1 MARKPME
8 WPTGV
13 EPVGEKIRIRFTW
26 AGSRR
31 CETLPYPQTPKGIRA
46 AAAVRDQVDQLKKLD
61 LLTDEK
67 YAELFPNSSYA
78 VASLK
83 PTFTEYAQLWVN
95 SRQIV
100 ETTRGNYCSMLNNV
114 WVPHLGAKR
123 IDKITAADLRKVV
136 GSIDWASPSYRKN
149 CTVLLASIFRAA
161 VVDEVINKDPA
172 ASVQRAKVPKRAVD
186 PFTREEADK
195 IIAWLYANLEGPLQM
210 YAAYFELAFY
220 TGLRPCEQLALK
232 RSEFK
237 KEAKRI
243 HICRLV
249 SGGEIRERVKTKYTR
264 DVLLN
269 DRALHALEVAK
280 ALHDGEYVFAPTDGC
295 GPYIRSENTPKTY
308 FKAALAALKIRA
320 RRQYDARHT
329 YATMCLMAGMNPAF
343 IAGQLGHSVQMLL
356 TTYAKWLSSAS
367 DWAELDKL

>member
-8 WPTGV
+8 WPTGI
-13 EPVGEKIRIRFTW
+13 EPVGDKLRIRFTW

-31 CETLPYPQTPKGIRA
+31 CETLPYPQTPKGIA
-46 AAAVRDQVDQLKKLD
+46 SAVAIRDQVVQLKKLN
-61 LLTDEK
+61 LLSDDK

-83 PTFTEYAQLWVN
+83 PTFTEYAQLWID

-100 ETTRGNYCSMLNNV
+100 EATRRNYCSILNNV
-114 WVPHLGAKR
+114 WVPHLGSKR
-123 IDKITAADLRKVV
+123 IDMISAADLRKVAAAI
-136 GSIDWASPSYRKN
+136 SWASPSHRKN
-149 CTVLLASIFRAA
+149 STVLLASIFRSA
-161 VVDEVINKDPA
+161 VADELTSRNPA
-172 ASVQRAKVPKRAVD
+172 ASIPRSKVPRRPVD
-186 PFTREEADK
+186 PFTREEADRM
-195 IIAWLYANLEGPLQM
+195 IAWLYDNLAGPLRM
-210 YAAYFELAFY
+210 YAAYFEFAFY

-232 RSEFK
+232 RSEV
-237 KEAKRI
+237 KEAERRA

-249 SGGEIRERVKTKYTR
+249 SDGNIEERIKTKYTR
-264 DVLLN
+264 EVLLN
-269 DRALHALEVAK
+269 ERALHALGVAK
-280 ALHDGEYVFAPTDGC
+280 QLHDGEFVFAPVDGS
-295 GPYIRSENTPKTY
+295 GPYIRSENTPKHY
-308 FKAALAALKIRA
+308 FQLALAALKIRA

-367 DWAELDKL
+367 DWTELNKL